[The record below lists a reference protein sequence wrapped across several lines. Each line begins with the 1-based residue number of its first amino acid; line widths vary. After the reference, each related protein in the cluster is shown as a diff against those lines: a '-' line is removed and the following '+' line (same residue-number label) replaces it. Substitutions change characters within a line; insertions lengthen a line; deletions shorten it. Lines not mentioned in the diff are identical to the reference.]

1 MPEEL
6 QSDEQTQP
14 ASALPTEL
22 PRGDKTELAIVI
34 ARGHCVRKWA
44 RSNGVPERTAYRR
57 ASEPEVRRMVEI
69 CRRRTLDRAIG
80 RVNRRTTWVTDRIAL
95 IAKEADSQSLQFR
108 ALPSI
113 ISDVMAVSKFSNIE
127 HRLTELEEDFR
138 EQSGNPDSVA

>member
-14 ASALPTEL
+14 ASALPTEI
-22 PRGDKTELAIVI
+22 PRGNKTELAVAI
-34 ARGHCVRKWA
+34 ARGDCIRKWA
-44 RSNGVPERTAYRR
+44 HSNGVPERTAYGW
-57 ASEPEVRRMVEI
+57 ASEPEVRRMVET

-80 RVNRRTTWVTDRIAL
+80 RMNSSTIWVTDRIAL
-95 IAKEADSQSLQFR
+95 LAKEADSQSLQFK
-108 ALPSI
+108 ALRSI

-138 EQSGNPDSVA
+138 EQSGNPDGVA